1 MTPFDSPSSLFFG
14 MMTMQGDPH
23 MRVAI
28 LRPVLIGNCMRRSGE
43 EIDVAKAR
51 AQRLTRGKNPAA
63 RLLDTED
70 LPQIV
75 RQAISHQESPPGEP
89 PLTLEQMVM
98 LGIQPKVAR
107 ILIDAGVTSKAQLTE
122 DQLVQIEG
130 VGEKTIELIL
140 ACVRKDAA

>member
-1 MTPFDSPSSLFFG
+1 
-14 MMTMQGDPH
+14 

-28 LRPVLIGNCMRRSGE
+28 LRPVLIGNRMRRPGE
-43 EIDVAKAR
+43 EIDVSKAR
-51 AQRLTRGKNPAA
+51 AQRLTRGENPVA

-89 PLTLEQMVM
+89 PLTLEQLVM

-107 ILIDAGVTSKAQLTE
+107 ILIDAGLTSKSQLTAE
-122 DQLVQIEG
+122 NLAQIEG
-130 VGEKTIELIL
+130 VGEKTIELIM
-140 ACVRKDAA
+140 ACLDKAAMGPS